1 MAQGTRICKVC
12 GKEYP
17 YCKTERRVDLFRY
30 QDVACCKEHAAIYF
44 RDIAIS
50 RGEQPREED
59 AKLVAEMAPVADAK
73 QEREPKRQAKST
85 KKE

>member
-17 YCKTERRVDLFRY
+17 YCKTERRIDLYRW
-30 QDVACCKEHAAIYF
+30 QDVACGPEHAAIYF
-44 RDIAIS
+44 AEIAAS
-50 RGEQPREED
+50 RGEVKSAEIEKSVEEK
-59 AKLVAEMAPVADAK
+59 APAEDTK
-73 QEREPKRQAKST
+73 QVREPKRQAKAT